1 MIHALVAGAV
11 ALAVAVSC
19 RTRINI
25 GLLAMPAAWLVGC
38 WGLGMTPAEVI
49 GTWPVSVMFVVFAVS
64 LFYNFALLNGTLETT
79 ARWMLYAFRGAPR
92 LLPYALYAA
101 AAVIGAM
108 GAGYFAVMV
117 LMIPIALLIC
127 GESGH
132 DPLVG
137 VVAVNCGAQTGGDFM
152 ISGNG
157 VVFRGL
163 IAGDYGEEAAFGHSF
178 GIFAAALVFSVL
190 LIGLMSAL
198 LPGKGAAAR
207 FDRPAPYTPK
217 QRLNLALILGMMAV
231 LLAGPVLQALLPG
244 TAAAALA
251 ARLDTGLVAVA
262 FSVAALVL
270 KLAPQEEAIARVP
283 WNIVLMVGGVGMLI
297 QVAIRAGSVDALAA
311 LLTGS
316 LPPWL
321 LPPAFAL
328 VGALLSG
335 FSSLIGVV
343 CPALFPLVPTVSAAA
358 GLSPAVLYICII
370 LGGHSA
376 TLSPFCSGGGLVLG
390 GCEDPALREQL
401 HGRLLTTAVPVT
413 VAVALACCLVLS
425 ALL

>member
-1 MIHALVAGAV
+1 MIHALVAGAAV
-11 ALAVAVSC
+11 LAVAVSC

-25 GLLAMPAAWLVGC
+25 GFPAMLAAWLIGC

-49 GTWPVSVMFVVFAVS
+49 GTWPVSIMFVVFAVS
-64 LFYNFALLNGTLETT
+64 LFYNFAMLNGTLETT
-79 ARWMLYAFRGAPR
+79 ARWLLYAFRGAPR

-101 AAVIGAM
+101 SAVIGAM

-117 LMIPIALLIC
+117 LMIPITLLVC
-127 GESGH
+127 RESGR

-137 VVAVNCGAQTGGDFM
+137 VAAVNCGAQTGGDFM

-157 VVFRGL
+157 VVFREL
-163 IAGDYGEEAAFGHSF
+163 IAADYGGTAAFGHSF
-178 GIFAAALVFSVL
+178 AIFAAALVFSLL
-190 LIGLMSAL
+190 LIGVLSAL
-198 LPGKGAAAR
+198 LPGEGTAAR
-207 FDRPAPYTPK
+207 FGRPAPYTPR
-217 QRLNLALILGMMAV
+217 QRLNLILILLMMAV
-231 LLAGPVLQALLPG
+231 LLAGPVLQALRPG
-244 TAAAALA
+244 SALA
-251 ARLDTGLVAVA
+251 ARLDAGLVAILFAVL
-262 FSVAALVL
+262 ALAL
-270 KLAPQEEAIARVP
+270 DLAPQDEAVARIP
-283 WNIVLMVGGVGMLI
+283 WNIILMVGGVGMFI

-316 LPPWL
+316 LPAWL

-328 VGALLSG
+328 VGAVLSG

-358 GLSPAVLYICII
+358 GLSPAVLYVCII
-370 LGGHSA
+370 VGAHSA

-390 GCEDPALREQL
+390 ACSDPALYERL
-401 HGRLLTTAVPVT
+401 YSRLLKVAVPVT
-413 VAVALACCLVLS
+413 VALAIGCCFVLS

>member
-19 RTRINI
+19 RTHINI
-25 GLLAMPAAWLVGC
+25 GLLAMPAAWLIGC

-190 LIGLMSAL
+190 LMAIVGVVLGAAVFLAFEMLWERLNNWLVAL
-198 LPGKGAAAR
+198 LAIAV
-207 FDRPAPYTPK
+207 T
-217 QRLNLALILGMMAV
+217 LGMVGIVHALRTSRDGFSMV
-231 LLAGPVLQALLPG
+231 LAGVV
-244 TAAAALA
+244 
-251 ARLDTGLVAVA
+251 GLVMT
-262 FSVAALVL
+262 FGPLL
-270 KLAPQEEAIARVP
+270 
-283 WNIVLMVGGVGMLI
+283 IV
-297 QVAIRAGSVDALAA
+297 
-311 LLTGS
+311 
-316 LPPWL
+316 
-321 LPPAFAL
+321 F
-328 VGALLSG
+328 
-335 FSSLIGVV
+335 
-343 CPALFPLVPTVSAAA
+343 
-358 GLSPAVLYICII
+358 
-370 LGGHSA
+370 
-376 TLSPFCSGGGLVLG
+376 
-390 GCEDPALREQL
+390 
-401 HGRLLTTAVPVT
+401 
-413 VAVALACCLVLS
+413 
-425 ALL
+425 